1 MMQITI
7 TARPNEIADLVLAM
21 QGQQGHENAEGF
33 TDTADL
39 IFDTE
44 VKVQDIISESS
55 DLGTI
60 VGRPL

>member
-1 MMQITI
+1 MQITI
-7 TARPNEIADLVLAM
+7 TATPNEIADLVLAL
-21 QGQQGHENAEGF
+21 QGRKEHENAEGF
-33 TDTADL
+33 TNTADS

-55 DLGTI
+55 DLGKI

>member
-1 MMQITI
+1 MIITVSGV
-7 TARPNEIADLVLAM
+7 PDEIADLVLAL
-21 QGQQGHENAEGF
+21 QGRKGHENAEGF
-33 TDTADL
+33 TDAADS

-55 DLGTI
+55 DLGKI

>member
-1 MMQITI
+1 MQITI
-7 TARPNEIADLVLAM
+7 TATPNEISDLVLAL
-21 QGQQGHENAEGF
+21 QGRQDHENAEGF
-33 TDTADL
+33 TDTADS

-55 DLGTI
+55 DLGTV